1 MDKNTS
7 ISPDDHCEIFVDE
20 HDKERRYS
28 SASDA
33 IRAALVKGEKSGIAE
48 DYDIGAIQRELDKEK

>member
-7 ISPDDHCEIFVDE
+7 GSPDDHYEIFVDKHGKEE
-20 HDKERRYS
+20 HYS
-28 SASDA
+28 STNDA

-48 DYDIGAIQRELDKEK
+48 DYDIETIQRELDEEK